1 MGPFRGHAGG
11 RGFVMIEKSDS
22 YRNLQQNKKLKYL
35 FMALFSLL
43 LFSMGYIFRY
53 YFWPFLFA
61 LVFYIALSPLHIF
74 VGRFVKRRSLSATL
88 MIVLLFLGFLIPLF
102 FLLLN
107 LADQS
112 YDVYQFVEKKFKPSR
127 LDEFFYSSN
136 FIGELAHSLRIS
148 RGELAKKATEIMQSV
163 SFSVFRNLTDLLT
176 FSIRFSINFFF
187 MLLILFFLFMEG
199 GKFKEAI
206 YRASP
211 FPRDIE
217 NDIANRLKEV
227 IKILIAGNLLIM
239 ILQGGMVGI
248 GLFIAGINGALLWGG
263 VASVFSLIPV
273 IGTSVTWVPAAIYL
287 AAVGRPGWAA
297 FILLWGL
304 AWYLLLENFLKP
316 KVFGE
321 RLNFHPLIFFFLLL
335 GSIQAFGLSGVIVGP
350 LLLTLFYSFLEIYRV
365 LDEYDS
371 RQSSRGCE
379 DGSGGGFSA

>member
-1 MGPFRGHAGG
+1 
-11 RGFVMIEKSDS
+11 MIEKTDS

-43 LFSMGYIFRY
+43 LFSMAYIFQY
-53 YFWPFLFA
+53 YFWPLLFA
-61 LVFYIALSPLHIF
+61 MVFYIALSPLHDLI
-74 VGRFVKRRSLSATL
+74 GRFVKRRSVSATL
-88 MIVLLFLGFLIPLF
+88 MILLLFLGFLIPLF

-127 LDEFFYSSN
+127 LDEFFYRSN

-148 RGELAKKATEIMQSV
+148 RGELIKKTTEIMQSA

-187 MLLILFFLFMEG
+187 MLLILFFLFIEG

-217 NDIANRLKEV
+217 NDIVNRLKEV
-227 IKILIAGNLLIM
+227 IKVLIAGNLLIM
-239 ILQGGMVGI
+239 LLQGGAVGI
-248 GLFIAGINGALLWGG
+248 GFFIAGINGALLWGS
-263 VASVFSLIPV
+263 VAAVFSLIPV
-273 IGTSVTWVPAAIYL
+273 IGTSVTWLPAAVYL
-287 AAVGRPGWAA
+287 MAVGRVGWAT
-297 FILLWGL
+297 FIFLWGL
-304 AWYLLLENFLKP
+304 VWYLFLENFLKP

-321 RLNFHPLIFFFLLL
+321 RLHFHPLIFFFLLL
-335 GSIQAFGLSGVIVGP
+335 GSLQAFGLSGVIVGP

-365 LDEYDS
+365 LDEYDT
-371 RQSSRGCE
+371 RQSLQGFEERA
-379 DGSGGGFSA
+379 DSGGGVSA